1 MRFLIFVA
9 LVMSFSVAAPAQTL
23 LGNCAGGY
31 VTAEMVYGPLFGNVY
46 CTLPTCT
53 GTGLV
58 FSNSCDSQ
66 YVPAVM

>member
-1 MRFLIFVA
+1 MRFLVLAA
-9 LVMSFSVAAPAQTL
+9 LTALFSVAAPAQTL
-23 LGNCAGGY
+23 LGNCAGGV
-31 VTAEMVYGPLFGNVY
+31 VTANIVSGPLFGNVY
-46 CTLPTCT
+46 CTPATCT